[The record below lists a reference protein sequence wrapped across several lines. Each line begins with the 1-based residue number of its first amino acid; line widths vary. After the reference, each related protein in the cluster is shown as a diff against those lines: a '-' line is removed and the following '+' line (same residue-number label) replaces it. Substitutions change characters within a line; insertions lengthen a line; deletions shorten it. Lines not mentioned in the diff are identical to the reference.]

1 MRVIFLED
9 IPNVARTGDVKEVKT
24 GYARNYLLPKKLAV
38 LATSREMERLESIKR
53 AGLIRLSKQL
63 DGAEALKQRME
74 ESPLALQVR
83 AGPTGKLY
91 GAVTSA
97 LVAEELSRQLDV
109 EVDRRNV
116 VLDEG
121 IQELGSFEVTVKL
134 HSQITATVA
143 LLVEQIQE

>member
-38 LATSREMERLESIKR
+38 LATSREMERLESIKQ
-53 AGLIRLSKQL
+53 AGLIRLSKEL

-74 ESPLALQVR
+74 ESPLTLQVR
-83 AGPTGKLY
+83 AGPTVKLY
-91 GAVTSA
+91 GAVTNA
-97 LVAEELSRQLDV
+97 LVADELAKQLEV
-109 EVDRRNV
+109 EIDRRDV

>member
-38 LATSREMERLESIKR
+38 LATSREMERLESIKQ
-53 AGLIRLSKQL
+53 AGLIRLSKEL

-74 ESPLALQVR
+74 ESPLTLQVR
-83 AGPTGKLY
+83 AGPNGKLY
-91 GAVTSA
+91 GAVTNA
-97 LVAEELSRQLDV
+97 LVAEELAKQLEV
-109 EVDRRNV
+109 EIDRRDV

-121 IQELGSFEVTVKL
+121 IQELGCFEVTVKL

>member
-38 LATSREMERLESIKR
+38 LATSREMERLESIKQ
-53 AGLIRLSKQL
+53 AGLIRLSKEL

-74 ESPLALQVR
+74 ESPLTLQVR

-91 GAVTSA
+91 GAVTNA
-97 LVAEELSRQLDV
+97 LVAEELAKQLEV
-109 EVDRRNV
+109 EIDRRDV

>member
-53 AGLIRLSKQL
+53 AGLIRLSKEM

-74 ESPLALQVR
+74 ESPLTLRVR
-83 AGPTGKLY
+83 SGPTGKLY
-91 GAVTSA
+91 GAVTNA
-97 LVAEELSRQLDV
+97 LVAEELSRQLEV
-109 EVDRRNV
+109 EVDRRDV
-116 VLDEG
+116 VLDES

-134 HSQITATVA
+134 RSQITATVA

>member
-38 LATSREMERLESIKR
+38 LATSREMERLESIKQ
-53 AGLIRLSKQL
+53 AGLIRLSKEL

-74 ESPLALQVR
+74 ESPLTLQVR

-91 GAVTSA
+91 GAVTNA
-97 LVAEELSRQLDV
+97 LVADELAKQLEV
-109 EVDRRNV
+109 EIDRRDV

>member
-53 AGLIRLSKQL
+53 AGLIRLSKEV

>member
-1 MRVIFLED
+1 
-9 IPNVARTGDVKEVKT
+9 
-24 GYARNYLLPKKLAV
+24 KKLAV
-38 LATSREMERLESIKR
+38 LATSREMERLESIKQ
-53 AGLIRLSKQL
+53 AGLIRLSKEL

-74 ESPLALQVR
+74 ESPLTLQVR

-91 GAVTSA
+91 GAVTNA
-97 LVAEELSRQLDV
+97 LVADELAKQLEV
-109 EVDRRNV
+109 EIDRRDV

>member
-1 MRVIFLED
+1 
-9 IPNVARTGDVKEVKT
+9 
-24 GYARNYLLPKKLAV
+24 
-38 LATSREMERLESIKR
+38 
-53 AGLIRLSKQL
+53 
-63 DGAEALKQRME
+63 ME

>member
-74 ESPLALQVR
+74 ESPLTLQVR
-83 AGPTGKLY
+83 SGPTGKLY
-91 GAVTSA
+91 GAVTNA
-97 LVAEELSRQLDV
+97 LVAEELSRQLEV
-109 EVDRRNV
+109 EVDRRDV
-116 VLDEG
+116 VLDES